1 VEIQVQNVK
10 DSKGE
15 MLENNSEMLPLL
27 LKLVVADQFRI
38 QSEKHRKM
46 SYKLKKLWVYSTI
59 ENLLQRFNKIRK
71 AFDFQWSFERDRI
84 PFENQFALK
93 HVPRSSFKS
102 EHSHFW

>member
-1 VEIQVQNVK
+1 MDFKVCQVRSFEMRDWNRSSCVEVEIQVQNVK

-46 SYKLKKLWVYSTI
+46 SYKLKKL
-59 ENLLQRFNKIRK
+59 
-71 AFDFQWSFERDRI
+71 
-84 PFENQFALK
+84 
-93 HVPRSSFKS
+93 
-102 EHSHFW
+102 